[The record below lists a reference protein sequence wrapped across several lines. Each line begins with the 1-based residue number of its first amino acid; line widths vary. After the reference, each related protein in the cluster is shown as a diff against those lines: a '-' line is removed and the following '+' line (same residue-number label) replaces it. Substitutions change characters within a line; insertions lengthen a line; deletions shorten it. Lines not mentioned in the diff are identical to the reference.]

1 MNMPPLPKNIS
12 IGMPKRAS
20 SSRVPLFEVGLL
32 IVVCGLF
39 YWFIIMPK
47 NSALDQKKADLAQL
61 QDESGKI
68 ADSLDKFK
76 ALAKNVESHPKEIA
90 DLDYALPLDGK
101 ITHLQT
107 LIETLAQSVGVTIGD
122 ITVAA
127 KGDNDW
133 AGDKALLADPFA
145 ATRSVQELSGTV
157 YVLGNLDQLTAFL
170 QKIESSGRIID
181 VSAVSVDPGPE
192 GSLGLRLTVDGYY
205 LSPY

>member
-1 MNMPPLPKNIS
+1 
-12 IGMPKRAS
+12 
-20 SSRVPLFEVGLL
+20 
-32 IVVCGLF
+32 
-39 YWFIIMPK
+39 
-47 NSALDQKKADLAQL
+47 
-61 QDESGKI
+61 
-68 ADSLDKFK
+68 
-76 ALAKNVESHPKEIA
+76 
-90 DLDYALPLDGK
+90 
-101 ITHLQT
+101 
-107 LIETLAQSVGVTIGD
+107 LAQSVGVTIGD

>member
-1 MNMPPLPKNIS
+1 MPPLPKNIS

-32 IVVCGLF
+32 IIVCALF
-39 YWFIIMPK
+39 YWFIILPK
-47 NSALDQKKADLAQL
+47 SAALDAKQAELGKL
-61 QDESGKI
+61 QEESGKI
-68 ADSLDKFK
+68 ADSLEKFK
-76 ALAKNVESHPKEIA
+76 ALAQNVESHPKEIS

-122 ITVAA
+122 ITITS

-133 AGDKALLADPFA
+133 AGDKALLADPFG
-145 ATRSVQELSGTV
+145 ATRALQQLSGTV

-170 QKIESSGRIID
+170 QKLENSGRIID
-181 VSAVSVDPGPE
+181 VSALAVDPGPA